1 MHTRIQKSISLC
13 ALAFLVAAPSAWADN
28 FRSAPAPAVYTQECA
43 GCHMAYPA
51 SLLPKASWSRIMT
64 GLDKHYGSDATLDE
78 ASLKQISAYLQ
89 ANAATNRKVSQ
100 EPPKDRITQS
110 AWFVRKHDEV
120 SAATFKRASIKSASN
135 CMACHPAADKGDFN
149 EDRVKIPK

>member
-1 MHTRIQKSISLC
+1 
-13 ALAFLVAAPSAWADN
+13 
-28 FRSAPAPAVYTQECA
+28 
-43 GCHMAYPA
+43 
-51 SLLPKASWSRIMT
+51 MT

>member
-1 MHTRIQKSISLC
+1 MRSRISKITQVA
-13 ALAFLVAAPSAWADN
+13 ALAMLVSAPQAWADN
-28 FRSAPAPAVYTQECA
+28 FRSAPAPAIYTQECA

-51 SLLPKASWSRIMT
+51 SLLPQASWNRIMG
-64 GLDKHYGSDATLDE
+64 GLENHYGSDATLDE

-89 ANAATNRKVSQ
+89 ANSAKSRRASQ

-110 AWFVRKHDEV
+110 AWFQRKHDEV

-149 EDRVKIPK
+149 EDRIRIPK